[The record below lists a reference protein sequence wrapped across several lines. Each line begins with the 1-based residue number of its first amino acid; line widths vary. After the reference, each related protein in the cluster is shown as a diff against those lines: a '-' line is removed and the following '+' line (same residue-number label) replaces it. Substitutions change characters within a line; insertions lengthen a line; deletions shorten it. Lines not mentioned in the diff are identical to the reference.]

1 MTEWAENGDGF
12 KREVITGYK
21 HTEHLKKKLASYGC
35 IFMKTS
41 EVLELPEQTEQKI
54 FFKSTQ
60 AYKYF
65 TKNSYLLFD
74 TLNYC
79 KFDDS
84 DSENENPCIELV
96 GDNSLTKCYMPGSYA
111 GSGTRKNWK
120 VCGTW
125 LNQQKIG

>member
-1 MTEWAENGDGF
+1 
-12 KREVITGYK
+12 
-21 HTEHLKKKLASYGC
+21 
-35 IFMKTS
+35 MKTS

-79 KFDDS
+79 KFDNS

-96 GDNSLTKCYMPGSYA
+96 GDNSLTKMLYAGSYA
-111 GSGTRKNWK
+111 GNTTKKNCK
-120 VCGTW
+120 ACGTW
-125 LNQQKIG
+125 LNQQKID

>member
-1 MTEWAENGDGF
+1 
-12 KREVITGYK
+12 
-21 HTEHLKKKLASYGC
+21 
-35 IFMKTS
+35 MKTS

-84 DSENENPCIELV
+84 DSENENP
-96 GDNSLTKCYMPGSYA
+96 
-111 GSGTRKNWK
+111 
-120 VCGTW
+120 
-125 LNQQKIG
+125 